1 MFLNF
6 LIYLSNGKLF
16 KEFLHKFPHLTVVNA
31 TQLCEGLITRRR
43 MADGKLEE
51 AVLDFFVV
59 CKEIL
64 KFVVNMVVD
73 DDKKL
78 TRFTKKKIVESDH
91 SPLILNLDMKPP
103 EKSPKRMEIFN

>member
-1 MFLNF
+1 MNTEKSLPESEVAAGTHVRE
-6 LIYLSNGKLF
+6 YSD
-16 KEFLHKFPHLTVVNA
+16 
-31 TQLCEGLITRRR
+31 GLVFI
-43 MADGKLEE
+43 
-51 AVLDFFVV
+51 

-64 KFVVNMVVD
+64 KFVVNMFVD

-78 TRFTKKKIVESDH
+78 TRFTKKKIVDSDH